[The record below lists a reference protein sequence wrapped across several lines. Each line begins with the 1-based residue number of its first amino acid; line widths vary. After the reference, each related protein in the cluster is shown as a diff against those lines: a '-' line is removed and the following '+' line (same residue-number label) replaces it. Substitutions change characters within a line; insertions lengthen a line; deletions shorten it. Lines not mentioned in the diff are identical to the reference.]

1 VTTSSDGATGKA
13 LPIFITADGTE
24 VAGELDIMKYL
35 AKHASE
41 LTRAGVEVL
50 GGGSQ
55 LLEINELLQDW
66 RTSHSNGEKINP
78 GSVDPWEKALDGQ
91 YYLGGA
97 ALGLDDC
104 FLWPV
109 LRDIVQ
115 TCGPFSNE
123 EYPNLAQYYR
133 RVEKRGI
140 VKATLEELK

>member
-1 VTTSSDGATGKA
+1 MN
-13 LPIFITADGTE
+13 F
-24 VAGELDIMKYL
+24 L
-35 AKHASE
+35 AKHAPE

-50 GGGSQ
+50 RGGSQ
-55 LLEINELLQDW
+55 LLKINELLQDW

-78 GSVDPWEKALDGQ
+78 ESLDLWEKALDGQ

-115 TCGPFSNE
+115 TCGPFSID